1 MAKKFTIHIKGG
13 FSERKGLIQF
23 SDIVQTDSLN
33 DRTRNK
39 IYSAIQDIFTSLDS
53 NMVGLKNKFCEYFYE
68 EILSLTKNHIP
79 RSHNSYCPYDYGK
92 IFESIYEMILSYDY
106 NEVFDLI
113 EGMIKTFNYV
123 DDKNPFKI
131 NHKEDI
137 FINRI
142 NSIFVNENVNY
153 KIINGLITDIVGK
166 EEINSINETINNS
179 DKVVSNH
186 FKKALE
192 LLYKTKDYDNSIK
205 ESITAVE
212 SICQII
218 TGNNKATLGDGLKK
232 LKEDIHPALKTA
244 FEKLYGY
251 TSDANGIRHANGIGE
266 GNSTFSEAR
275 YMLISCSAFINYL
288 KEQCNINN

>member
-1 MAKKFTIHIKGG
+1 MTKKFTIHIKGG

-131 NHKEDI
+131 DHKEDI

-142 NSIFVNENVNY
+142 NSIFGNENVNY

>member
-232 LKEDIHPALKTA
+232 LKEDIHHALKTA